1 MPEELS
7 EKSWFK
13 RLKKHAE
20 SGEPLDLRPGNS
32 RPTFA
37 NPAHADLWPSDR
49 VIPASA
55 IGRILTLPESTVKA
69 FHPDG
74 LRIKGARIDGE
85 PNWNRIVFPRQLAF
99 DQCGFESPVGLR
111 DSNTSTLCF
120 ERCHLPGLHLDA
132 AQINGGVV
140 AKNATII
147 GETSAIGAHIS
158 GQINLSNAT
167 LLNPCGQA
175 LSLDSSQL
183 PGGLYAPNLT
193 TTGVITAVSAHIGDL
208 NIIGAN
214 CANADGLALRL
225 DGAHI
230 DGSLFAEELKVHG
243 ELHAPGI
250 QVGGQLILSDATLTN
265 PNGQALELDGARVG
279 FDVYASGLRSEGEV
293 RAIGA
298 HISGELDLRDAT
310 LVAYS
315 IGNGTNGDD
324 GTTALILNGT
334 QIGAGL
340 IAERMTVHGEVRA
353 IGAHI
358 SDRLD
363 LTEATLTNSDGDVLV
378 LERATVDQL
387 FLFPARISGH
397 IHLDLAKIGTLHVPP
412 NPSTGS
418 DLRPKALAD
427 STLSAAGWSVTDIR
441 GAIRR
446 DWTVARSYLE
456 HAPAPETKPDGS
468 TRKEFIPQPWFEIAD
483 VYERIGHPDDARRLR
498 LHTETQVT
506 KNTHGPTKRN
516 RRVYAAT
523 VGYGYR
529 PFRPAR
535 WLIGVLVVAGLLIW
549 TNQTQFISADRTG
562 LVHTANESCT
572 DTSGYS
578 CFNAIKYTLQNVV
591 PAASGPMRSDWALS
605 TIHPWAISIEMIL
618 GVLRLVAWG
627 FAALTLAAMTGLL
640 RKR

>member
-1 MPEELS
+1 MPEKLR
-7 EKSWFK
+7 EKFWFK
-13 RLKKHAE
+13 RLKRHAE
-20 SGEPLDLRPGNS
+20 TGEPLDLIPPNPL
-32 RPTFA
+32 PTFA
-37 NPAHADLWPSDR
+37 NPTHADLWPSNR
-49 VIPASA
+49 IIPANA
-55 IGRILTLPESTVKA
+55 IRRILTLPESTVKN

-74 LRIKGARIDGE
+74 LRIRGARIDGE
-85 PNWNRIVFPRQLAF
+85 ANWNRIVFPRQLAF
-99 DQCGFESPVGLR
+99 DQCGFASPVKLR

-120 ERCHLPGLHLDA
+120 EGCHLPGLHLDA
-132 AQINGGVV
+132 AQIGGGVV
-140 AKNATII
+140 AKNATVI
-147 GETSAIGAHIS
+147 GETSAAGAHIS

-167 LLNPCGQA
+167 LTNPGGQA
-175 LSLDSSQL
+175 LNLDSSQL

-193 TTGVITAVSAHIGDL
+193 SAGVITAVSAHIGDL
-208 NIIGAN
+208 NIISAKCTNAN
-214 CANADGLALRL
+214 GLALKL

-230 DGSLFAEELKVHG
+230 HGSLFAEELKVHG
-243 ELHAPGI
+243 DFHAPGI
-250 QVGGQLILSDATLTN
+250 QVGGQLNLSNATLTN
-265 PNGQALELDGARVG
+265 PNGQALQLDGSRVG
-279 FDVYASGLRSEGEV
+279 VDLYAPGLSSEGEV

-298 HISGELDLRDAT
+298 HISGELDLRGAT
-310 LVAYS
+310 LVASS
-315 IGNGTNGDD
+315 IENATNSDD

-340 IAERMTVHGEVRA
+340 IAERVTVQGEVRA

-363 LTEATLTNSDGDVLV
+363 LNEATLTNRDGDVLV

-387 FLFPARISGH
+387 FLFPTRISGH

-456 HAPAPETKPDGS
+456 HTPAPEPKPDGS
-468 TRKEFIPQPWFEIAD
+468 ARKEFIPQPWFEIAD

-506 KNTHGPTKRN
+506 KNTHGPTRRN

-535 WLIGVLVVAGLLIW
+535 WLAGVLAIAGLLIW
-549 TNQTQFISADRTG
+549 TNQAQFISADRTG

-605 TIHPWAISIEMIL
+605 TLHPWAIAIELIL
-618 GVLRLVAWG
+618 GLLRLFAWG